1 MPSSSAS
8 AIARTN
14 SAIRSWSRQPRQA
27 ARDGFA
33 PASSSCVESYSVAM
47 VQSLPDDD
55 PAPLPPVAPAANDCC
70 RGGCDPC
77 VCQVYEEELARYE
90 AKLREWQ
97 LRHP

>member
-1 MPSSSAS
+1 
-8 AIARTN
+8 
-14 SAIRSWSRQPRQA
+14 
-27 ARDGFA
+27 
-33 PASSSCVESYSVAM
+33 M

-77 VCQVYEEELARYE
+77 VFQLYEDELARYE